1 MRAAIEEE
9 NDDRRELLT
18 VALREVLVDALGP
31 ALKEIVE
38 EAVRDAREETADG
51 DGGAR
56 RGRGVLLLVVGA
68 ALGYLAARAV
78 ADAASDT

>member
-1 MRAAIEEE
+1 MQAAIEEE
-9 NDDRRELLT
+9 NDDRRELLA

-38 EAVRDAREETADG
+38 EAVRDAQERETAG
-51 DGGAR
+51 GGAR